1 MSTRRGCVI
10 DVNDRA
16 SCSLW
21 LKRCGRWVV
30 RHLPHRQI
38 RHTYTQCSQAPKRTK
53 PLSHFTDKHPPRAS
67 RYLWVPALRRA
78 RRTALGCP
86 CCAVRSSCPT
96 SPRPAARAGV
106 RRDRRSAAVSRQHL
120 RALDRSMASRS
131 SRGSSYGGT
140 ANIRRKST
148 VGGSESRKT

>member
-53 PLSHFTDKHPPRAS
+53 PLSHSLITPSFSLPMGAGATTSSQDRARLPVWRRTLELTPRLRGLPHAPGCVVIGVPLPFLASIYERSTDPWRADPRAAAAMG
-67 RYLWVPALRRA
+67 VQ
-78 RRTALGCP
+78 
-86 CCAVRSSCPT
+86 PT
-96 SPRPAARAGV
+96 
-106 RRDRRSAAVSRQHL
+106 
-120 RALDRSMASRS
+120 
-131 SRGSSYGGT
+131 
-140 ANIRRKST
+140 
-148 VGGSESRKT
+148 